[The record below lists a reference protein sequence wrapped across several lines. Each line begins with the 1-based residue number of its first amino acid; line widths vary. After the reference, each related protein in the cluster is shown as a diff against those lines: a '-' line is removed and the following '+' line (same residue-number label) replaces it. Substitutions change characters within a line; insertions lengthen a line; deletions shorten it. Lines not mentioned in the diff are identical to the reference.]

1 MTALVVLT
9 SGVYDLETGA
19 IIGASS
25 DATLVAA
32 AFNTLIPW
40 GGIGAKFV
48 AIAMFLFAF
57 TTVLGWSHYGSRAVE
72 YLFGV
77 TGAKI
82 YRVFFVFMMISGAVL
97 TSSLAWDI
105 SDTANGLM
113 AIPNLIALLLLSTHV
128 RELKQGKSIECPVY
142 NFSKHRRSDETIHF
156 ESNDIVIVEGIMVFQ
171 VPALMNNG
179 YDFKVAVR
187 AKEDTRYERRFK
199 RDQIERGRT
208 PESIE
213 YQWNSTVQPSCE
225 IYIDPL
231 ADLADLVLVND
242 LKDGEVKNIE
252 ILEKK
257 IREILGL

>member
-1 MTALVVLT
+1 MAYIIAINGPSCAGKTYISNLLRSIAPDRITILSYDSYCVDHGDLTIEEIKKINYDVPEAYDGALLT
-9 SGVYDLETGA
+9 E
-19 IIGASS
+19 
-25 DATLVAA
+25 
-32 AFNTLIPW
+32 
-40 GGIGAKFV
+40 
-48 AIAMFLFAF
+48 
-57 TTVLGWSHYGSRAVE
+57 H
-72 YLFGV
+72 
-77 TGAKI
+77 
-82 YRVFFVFMMISGAVL
+82 
-97 TSSLAWDI
+97 
-105 SDTANGLM
+105 
-113 AIPNLIALLLLSTHV
+113 IALL
-128 RELKQGKSIECPVY
+128 KDNKSVEVPIY
-142 NFSKHRRSDETIHF
+142 NFSKHRRDVNTIHF

-171 VPALMNNG
+171 VPALMKNG

-199 RDQIERGRT
+199 RDQVERGRT

-257 IREILGL
+257 IREVLSL

>member
-1 MTALVVLT
+1 MAYIIAINGPSCAGKTYISNLLRSIAPDRITILSYDSYCVDHGDLTIEEIKKINYDVPEAYDGALLT
-9 SGVYDLETGA
+9 E
-19 IIGASS
+19 
-25 DATLVAA
+25 
-32 AFNTLIPW
+32 
-40 GGIGAKFV
+40 
-48 AIAMFLFAF
+48 
-57 TTVLGWSHYGSRAVE
+57 H
-72 YLFGV
+72 
-77 TGAKI
+77 
-82 YRVFFVFMMISGAVL
+82 
-97 TSSLAWDI
+97 
-105 SDTANGLM
+105 
-113 AIPNLIALLLLSTHV
+113 IALL
-128 RELKQGKSIECPVY
+128 KNNKSVEVPIY
-142 NFSKHRRSDETIHF
+142 NFSKHRRDINTIHF

-187 AKEDTRYERRFK
+187 AKEDTRYERRFR
-199 RDQIERGRT
+199 RDQVERGRT

-257 IREILGL
+257 IREILSL